1 MVTWGLLSGA
11 TAFCTGPYSFML
23 VRFLLGLAEA
33 GFYPGLVLFFTYWF
47 PDRHR
52 ARIVAGFT
60 LALPLAVAAGA
71 PVSTGLM
78 ELNGVYGLAGWR
90 WMYLAEAFP
99 TIMLGVF
106 LLFYL
111 TDRPEQARWLSEE
124 QRGWLTST
132 LANERR
138 QIEELRKVSLL
149 RSFWDPKVLLLAL
162 NYFGI
167 VTASIGM
174 LIFLPQIIKQFGLT
188 NMQVGWVTMIPYIC
202 GAISMV
208 AWGFVS
214 DRMGERRWNLMLAC
228 AVAAAGLI
236 VAGLCTGTAWSLVGI
251 SIAAI
256 GFYGSKGPFWSMP
269 PMFLTGTAAAAGIAW
284 INSLGNLGGFFGPSL
299 VGWVRDATGSYG
311 GGLYLLAAFALMAA
325 IVSALL
331 PLSSGASKERRARQ
345 GTPSQATSTAN

>member
-1 MVTWGLLSGA
+1 MIALFMTAIPVAVITGSWASG
-11 TAFCTGPYSFML
+11 FI
-23 VRFLLGLAEA
+23 LGMD
-33 GFYPGLVLFFTYWF
+33 GIW
-47 PDRHR
+47 
-52 ARIVAGFT
+52 
-60 LALPLAVAAGA
+60 
-71 PVSTGLM
+71 
-78 ELNGVYGLAGWR
+78 GLAGWQ
-90 WMYLAEAFP
+90 WLFIIEAMP
-99 TIMLGVF
+99 AIILGVMVY
-106 LLFYL
+106 FYL
-111 TDRPEQARWLSEE
+111 TDRPEQAHWLSEE

-138 QIEELRKVSLL
+138 QIEEMRKVSLL

-202 GAISMV
+202 GAISMI

-214 DRMGERRWNLMLAC
+214 DRMGERRWNLTLAC

-236 VAGLCTGTAWSLVGI
+236 VAGLWTGTAWSLVGI

-299 VGWVRDATGSYG
+299 VGWVRDATGSYT

-325 IVSALL
+325 IVSALR
-331 PLSSGASKERRARQ
+331 PLSSGASKEGQTRR
-345 GTPSQATSTAN
+345 GTPSEATSTAN